1 VLAQQSS
8 QLEPAKAA
16 PRAGAAAP
24 TAATAGSE
32 QVAAIHRPG
41 TVADDPLAGLLAR
54 AVAARAA
61 TRDETTRNPEPDTD
75 DVDEDEDET
84 RNCSVTTGPTYTPT
98 GIVPVIVGGDGKKR
112 APFSFSATF
121 ATTSSPWWKF
131 WESAS
136 SPDCCEVHQYMK
148 WDKAYETSK
157 GGPPHSGFGMFASA
171 GTWYEDR
178 DSADKRYGHRSG
190 SHSDPIAGGGDEY
203 TTAGVRD
210 QLHGDTYNGND
221 TPTSPVA
228 RKGQYQFKLK
238 VIDTCGL
245 VNTVKATSPV
255 ITVNW

>member
-1 VLAQQSS
+1 VLAQEAS
-8 QLEPAKAA
+8 QQKPPKAAA

-24 TAATAGSE
+24 TATTAGSE
-32 QVAAIHRPG
+32 QQTSVRQRAVP
-41 TVADDPLAGLLAR
+41 DDALAGLLAR
-54 AVAARAA
+54 AVADRRG
-61 TRDETTRNPEPDTD
+61 TPDETTRNPERDA
-75 DVDEDEDET
+75 DELNEGEDET
-84 RNCSVTTGPTYTPT
+84 RSCSVSTGPTYNPT

-112 APFSFSATF
+112 APFTFSATF

-131 WESAS
+131 WESAN
-136 SPDCCEVHQYMK
+136 SPDCCEVRQYMK

-210 QLHGDTYNGND
+210 QLHGDTYNGRD

-238 VIDTCGL
+238 VLDTCGL